1 MIQHSETTHSKR
13 PITFV
18 TKEIKDHKKSKSSL
32 SSKANT
38 PIEETTVK
46 LQSEPEVESQLPHVG
61 KDIIRSI
68 VALVKIPVLDSST
81 LNAIMRIALRITYLD
96 HSAAS
101 EFAEL
106 GGISALL
113 NLKKQVEFPG
123 INSITLLIIRHVF
136 EDEKLLSNVIER
148 EIRLAVA
155 SPNLPTEGAPISQEM
170 YSVLRTLSSVA
181 DRNSSLFK
189 ELAKKNLKINLLNKP
204 FAENLEDRTPSYL
217 ELAYPTSERADEEL
231 SVCAKGVI
239 TELLNMIPIKFL
251 EETAT
256 GQDKQSDANETE
268 KPCFSASILL
278 SLLPELI
285 KSYQSIAKL
294 ICDHS
299 YQRGFTDQITED
311 CSALSFILD
320 HMLSSPDTL
329 SPPMMVFKSLA
340 SIYSSATPMIHQV
353 IVIEIKN
360 ALHRA
365 LHNDNCLQKHT
376 RIEVMA
382 TLLLQVIESCP
393 KSIAEGAQPTRLLRH
408 MAFNSNQLAI
418 IRVMAKCGL
427 VNDLARCA
435 QALDLSSARVSKAL
449 DAFVKT
455 LEVISETLIYVP
467 KNRTISANV
476 TASDAATGRSSTQVL
491 ATIQDGQH
499 SGDQVPPPSSDV
511 VRAPGAMED
520 YDLDPL
526 VPPTAVSQTSPQRI
540 RSRRVDAP
548 GDEDEVSDGAS
559 ILDEEMSRENE
570 TLDDEEDETHHH
582 VIDHYEDD
590 DAEEEGE
597 EEGEDEED
605 EEYDEEEEMEDDFD
619 AIAPPD
625 LHGDDIDYR
634 DSFLASQWPL
644 QTIRDSFALD
654 DTSLRFNS
662 LPSGT
667 LAAHPMLTSAQ
678 NVIPSSV
685 RERTF
690 ALCTKNPV

>member
-18 TKEIKDHKKSKSSL
+18 VKEVKDPKKSKSSL

-38 PIEETTVK
+38 PIEETTAK

-106 GGISALL
+106 GGISALFNL
-113 NLKKQVEFPG
+113 NKQVEFPG
-123 INSITLLIIRHVF
+123 INTITLLIIRHVF

-155 SPNLPTEGAPISQEM
+155 SPNLSTEGAPISQEM

-204 FAENLEDRTPSYL
+204 FVENLEDRTPSYL

-239 TELLNMIPIKFL
+239 IELLNMIPIKFL

-256 GQDKQSDANETE
+256 GQDKQSEAKETE

-320 HMLSSPDTL
+320 HMLSSPDTV
-329 SPPMMVFKSLA
+329 SPPMMVFKALA

-376 RIEVMA
+376 RIEVLA

-408 MAFNSNQLAI
+408 RAFNSNQLAI

-435 QALDLSSARVSKAL
+435 QALDLSSVKVSKAL
-449 DAFVKT
+449 DAFIKT
-455 LEVISETLIYVP
+455 LEVISETLTIWVP

-476 TASDAATGRSSTQVL
+476 AASDAATGRSSTQVQ
-491 ATIQDGQH
+491 ATVQDGQH
-499 SGDQVPPPSSDV
+499 SGDQVPPPSSDG
-511 VRAPGAMED
+511 VRPPGAPFQAMEED

-559 ILDEEMSRENE
+559 IIDEEMSRENE
-570 TLDDEEDETHHH
+570 TLDDEEDEHHH
-582 VIDHYEDD
+582 QVIDHYEDD

-619 AIAPPD
+619 AIAPLD
-625 LHGDDIDYR
+625 LHGVDIDYR
-634 DSFLASQWPL
+634 DTFLASQWPL

-654 DTSLRFNS
+654 ETSLRFNS

-678 NVIPSSV
+678 NVISPSV
-685 RERTF
+685 RE
-690 ALCTKNPV
+690 